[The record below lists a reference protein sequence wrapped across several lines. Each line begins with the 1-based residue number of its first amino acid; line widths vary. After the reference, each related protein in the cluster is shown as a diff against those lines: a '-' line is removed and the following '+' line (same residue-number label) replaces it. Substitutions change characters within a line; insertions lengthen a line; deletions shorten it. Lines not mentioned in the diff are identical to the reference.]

1 MNDKKQIC
9 PKCGSD
15 LVIVIGN
22 ALHCNACGNHF
33 DCIQTPTPRKS
44 EKRGWPSGPAYRK
57 R

>member
-22 ALHCNACGNHF
+22 ALHCNSCGHDF
-33 DCIQTPTPRKS
+33 DCIKTPIPRKS
-44 EKRGWPSGPAYRK
+44 EKRGWPGTVPKRK
-57 R
+57 